1 MTGSAAVMEK
11 NEETGGERR
20 QGTKNEEMDG
30 CKDGW
35 MDGLQAMI
43 DAEIK

>member
-11 NEETGGERR
+11 NGELGERR
-20 QGTKNEEMDG
+20 QGTKNEEMAG

-35 MDGLQAMI
+35 MDY
-43 DAEIK
+43 KP